1 MPNWFEVP
9 SMLTTKMRD
18 SLGDCSQAPS
28 QKFSLQ
34 RQLHLHEQLHGQSAL
49 QLHPQ
54 SRRFGLEDGGGTVS
68 VGGGGV
74 LDRLDGDLDT
84 GYNVGA

>member
-1 MPNWFEVP
+1 
-9 SMLTTKMRD
+9 MLTTKMRD

-34 RQLHLHEQLHGQSAL
+34 RQLHLHEQLHEQSGL

-54 SRRFGLEDGGGTVS
+54 SRRFGLEDGAITGTMGGDE
-68 VGGGGV
+68 V
-74 LDRLDGDLDT
+74 LDSFDEEPT
-84 GYNVGA
+84 GYKVGA